1 MRRDEAEDH
10 PTDFENS
17 GVTGL
22 LLGLCRYQ
30 SEPEGFGSLE
40 DSAEIS
46 YTFRGGIVLIGG
58 FVFRYKGPE
67 PSGHDKDS
75 VSFCLDV
82 LLDACL
88 DFAETDCV
96 RSIVVAL

>member
-1 MRRDEAEDH
+1 M
-10 PTDFENS
+10 
-17 GVTGL
+17 
-22 LLGLCRYQ
+22 
-30 SEPEGFGSLE
+30 
-40 DSAEIS
+40 
-46 YTFRGGIVLIGG
+46 FRC
-58 FVFRYKGPE
+58 KGPG
-67 PSGHDKDS
+67 PSGYDEEN